1 MRYRDLKRSR
11 LSYDEWKCIKEKK
24 IIGRNVKTDFFTGYI
39 GIVDIEEVT
48 EPQIWKFN
56 GEDIVICAEGLK
68 WLSVLP
74 QNDFYCIT
82 AMMNQNNEILLW
94 YIDMI
99 ASQGVDE
106 NEIPYFDDLYLDL
119 VVYPDGTVIEDDMDE
134 LEDALLDGDITS
146 EQYNLAIATR
156 DKLKEGTLSDIK
168 SFIDYTHHCLE
179 IVNP

>member
-1 MRYRDLKRSR
+1 
-11 LSYDEWKCIKEKK
+11 
-24 IIGRNVKTDFFTGYI
+24 
-39 GIVDIEEVT
+39 
-48 EPQIWKFN
+48 
-56 GEDIVICAEGLK
+56 
-68 WLSVLP
+68 
-74 QNDFYCIT
+74 
-82 AMMNQNNEILLW
+82 MMNQNNEILLW

-106 NEIPYFDDLYLDL
+106 DEIPYFDDLYLDL

-146 EQYNLAIATR
+146 EQYNLAIATS